1 MSIVVVV
8 MVLYVPS
15 PQSNPQCLYR
25 KLPFA
30 LSSSS
35 PSRKWAEL
43 PALLCWVGVAIP
55 STQVLM
61 EFRENGLIDIS
72 ALSIALT
79 WEEGKRKAKK
89 KEYILEL

>member
-1 MSIVVVV
+1 
-8 MVLYVPS
+8 
-15 PQSNPQCLYR
+15 
-25 KLPFA
+25 
-30 LSSSS
+30 
-35 PSRKWAEL
+35 
-43 PALLCWVGVAIP
+43 
-55 STQVLM
+55 M